1 MSRHQYNGEH
11 KAIDQKYAVKS
22 DLRKQSM
29 RPWSHLT
36 QNEATAIQNRGSPI
50 FLPLI
55 MDTSDGVTSGI
66 HRNK

>member
-1 MSRHQYNGEH
+1 M
-11 KAIDQKYAVKS
+11 AIDQKYAVKS
-22 DLRKQSM
+22 DLQNRS
-29 RPWSHLT
+29 WDHDHLT